1 MPGRFGFATRVG
13 SGKVSALKEIVLK
26 IAEAVLRKSGRDHPA
41 DAVLRAE
48 LKQRRGL
55 PKEASREVARHVFTW
70 YRWRGWLDERLP
82 LHKTFEQAVEFQ
94 KRYNEN
100 ASGFLD
106 ADLVSRAVPGW
117 VWSQVKA
124 NAEWIRTLQ
133 LEPKL
138 WLRARRGQGKRLAA
152 TLGKCRIAG
161 CPGLADA
168 VEYQGGEDLFRSPEF
183 QAGEF
188 EVQDIN
194 SQVVS
199 LICEP
204 RSGET
209 WWDACAG
216 EGGKTLHL
224 SDLMANKG
232 LIWSSDR
239 AEWRLKRLRLRAG
252 RAKAFNYRS
261 VLWDGGAKLPTKTK
275 FDGVLVDAPCSG
287 VGTWQRNPHARWTTT
302 ESDVRELAQVQ
313 LGLLAN
319 AANAVKPGG
328 RLLYAVCTLTEAETE
343 GVARAFEGGR
353 PEFQR
358 LPLPNPFRSGSPDR
372 GAQGLWLWPQ
382 ETGGNGMFVAAWRR

>member
-1 MPGRFGFATRVG
+1 MRPADLASPQLMR

-55 PKEASREVARHVFTW
+55 PKEASREVARLVFTW

-82 LHKTFEQAVEFQ
+82 LQKTFEQAVELQ

-100 ASGFLD
+100 ASSFLD

-117 VWSQVKA
+117 VWSRVKA

-133 LEPKL
+133 SEPKL
-138 WLRARRGQGKRLAA
+138 WLRARRGQRQRLAA
-152 TLGKCRIAG
+152 TLGKCRIAQS
-161 CPGLADA
+161 PGLADA
-168 VEYQGGEDLFRSPEF
+168 VEYQGGVDLFRTPEF
-183 QAGEF
+183 HAGEF

-199 LICEP
+199 LACEP
-204 RSGET
+204 RSEET

-232 LIWSSDR
+232 LIWASDR
-239 AEWRLKRLRLRAG
+239 AEWRLKRLKLRAG
-252 RAKAFNYRS
+252 RAKVFNYRS
-261 VLWDGGAKLPTKTK
+261 VLWDGGTKLPTRTK

-287 VGTWQRNPHARWTTT
+287 VGTWQRNPHARWTTM
-302 ESDVRELAQVQ
+302 ESDVGELAQVQ
-313 LGLLAN
+313 LGLLMN
-319 AANAVKPGG
+319 ASNAVKPGG
-328 RLLYAVCTLTEAETE
+328 RLLYAVCTLTEAETN
-343 GVARAFEGGR
+343 GVVHAFEGHR
-353 PEFQR
+353 PEFKR
-358 LPLPNPFRSGSPDR
+358 LPISNPFRSGPSDHV
-372 GAQGLWLWPQ
+372 LWLWPQ